1 MQNTNDSYELY
12 EGMTSIS
19 ALLESEGADRRI
31 YDLLVDET
39 KKRAKAREIAFLE
52 AKAKELGFALRF
64 VEPAE
69 IDALASG
76 KTHGG
81 ILARCKARE
90 LPHLTRENI
99 LPNGF
104 YAYLDGIE
112 DPYNFG
118 YTLRSLYAAGV
129 SGVVLTE
136 RNWMN
141 ASGVVAKASAGTSEK
156 IPLFVSDIENAI
168 KLFKD
173 AGYRIAAAGIRD
185 SESVYTAD
193 CSYPLLLVVGGEK
206 RGISGALL
214 SKCDLVLRIPYARPF
229 RGSLPTACAASVLA
243 FEIFRKNSEA

>member
-1 MQNTNDSYELY
+1 MPESNDLFQLY

-19 ALLESEGADRRI
+19 ALLETEEAGQRI
-31 YDLLVDET
+31 NDVLVDKT
-39 KKRAKAREIAFLE
+39 KKRSKAREIAFLE
-52 AKAKELGFALRF
+52 AKAKELGFSLCF

-90 LPHLTRENI
+90 LAPLTRKDI
-99 LPNGF
+99 LPGGF

-118 YTLRSLYAAGV
+118 YTLRSLYAAGA

-156 IPLFVSDIENAI
+156 LPLFVSEIGNAVD
-168 KLFKD
+168 LFK
-173 AGYRIAAAGIRD
+173 
-185 SESVYTAD
+185 
-193 CSYPLLLVVGGEK
+193 
-206 RGISGALL
+206 
-214 SKCDLVLRIPYARPF
+214 
-229 RGSLPTACAASVLA
+229 
-243 FEIFRKNSEA
+243 EIGRAHV

>member
-1 MQNTNDSYELY
+1 MPEANDSYDLY

-19 ALLESEGADRRI
+19 ALLDNDEFGQRI
-31 YDLLVDET
+31 MEVLVDET
-39 KKRAKAREIAFLE
+39 KKHSKAREIAFLQ
-52 AKAKELGFALRF
+52 AKSKELNFSLRF
-64 VEPAE
+64 VKTAE
-69 IDALASG
+69 IEAIASG

-81 ILARCKARE
+81 ILARCKSKEIPR
-90 LPHLTRENI
+90 LTMDDIR
-99 LPNGF
+99 PGAF

-129 SGVVLTE
+129 CGVILTE

-141 ASGVVAKASAGTSEK
+141 ASGLVAKASAGTSEK
-156 IPLFVSDIENAI
+156 LPLFVSDIENAVE
-168 KLFKD
+168 LFKK

-185 SESVYTAD
+185 SESVFSAD

-206 RGISGALL
+206 RGISGSLL
-214 SKCDLVLRIPYARPF
+214 EKCDLVLKIPYARPF

-243 FEIFRKNSEA
+243 FEIFRKNSDA